1 MCCFLQ
7 LSVFRPKAYDVS
19 EEFLIWQFLTDWT
32 TGSIK
37 NLAFLRFS
45 EFFETLSLLHF
56 GLRDSN
62 EALEFSTQNL
72 MTYNFWLRGLAKF
85 RQVAILAIFGGYFG
99 YFLKKR

>member
-7 LSVFRPKAYDVS
+7 LSVFRPKAYDVA

-45 EFFETLSLLHF
+45 EIFETLLHF

-62 EALEFSTQNL
+62 EAWEFSTQNL
-72 MTYNFWLRGLAKF
+72 MTYNFWLVGLAKF

-99 YFLKKR
+99 